1 MTANNMY
8 SMRISIEND
17 RAYKIRLIHNN
28 PKSDQVLFEFIS
40 EKIPTVERVLKLYYL
55 SKRNLSQ

>member
-1 MTANNMY
+1 MTANNVY

-17 RAYKIRLIHNN
+17 RAYKIKLINNN
-28 PKSDQVLFEFIS
+28 PKSDQVLFEFVS
-40 EKIPTVERVLKLYYL
+40 EKIPTMERVLKLYFL